1 MQAPIV
7 AGGQRVLV
15 LYPRQLEDAQ
25 LVIDAVKDNQAVVL
39 NTSLA
44 ADGEAQRLI
53 DFACGGMEALE
64 AQVHRLDAETFLFA
78 PGHAGVAQAPLAVEQ
93 P

>member
-78 PGHAGVAQAPLAVEQ
+78 PGHAGVEPALLAVEQ